1 LHFIALL
8 LINVT
13 YFTEILRCFTKI
25 FMIVG
30 ILELGF
36 QARFRWYASKI
47 SHPRSAT
54 TSLSVFCMCLITLY
68 IKRVPSFPFPISYFL
83 VYQYTCT
90 LTCEFRTIITRAQK
104 TARLASQINGISGV
118 SNMTSYHQPQICNK
132 VFTTNRSHFAEW
144 RFWSFYWSASVY
156 RIMDWQV
163 LVTMYTP

>member
-1 LHFIALL
+1 MHFIALL

-54 TSLSVFCMCLITLY
+54 TSLSVFVCVKKAY
-68 IKRVPSFPFPISYFL
+68 HHFHFRFPIFWF
-83 VYQYTCT
+83 TNT